1 MCLSQIIEFPQPKFC
16 PKHAHA
22 TLARMLFLYTL
33 YIKTVYKI
41 CHKYSIWLV
50 TQKDTNICTYSL
62 SNLCPH
68 CQTLP
73 LLCVRVKSLQF
84 CPAFAVPRTVA
95 CQAPLSM
102 GFSRQGYWSK
112 LPSPPPG
119 DFPIPGI
126 KSTLLM
132 SPLASR
138 LFTTGATSYKQVK

>member
-1 MCLSQIIEFPQPKFC
+1 MCLSEIIEFPQPKFC

-68 CQTLP
+68 FQTLP
-73 LLCVRVKSLQF
+73 LLCVCVKSLQF
-84 CPAFAVPRTVA
+84 CPALHSSKDCSLPGSSVHGIL
-95 CQAPLSM
+95 QARILEWAAIS
-102 GFSRQGYWSK
+102 FSRGSSQPRYGTHLLHWQADS
-112 LPSPPPG
+112 LPLTHLGSN
-119 DFPIPGI
+119 
-126 KSTLLM
+126 
-132 SPLASR
+132 
-138 LFTTGATSYKQVK
+138 